1 MKHTVEIG
9 HRPVAIIN
17 APFARAK
24 EWSTGEKFQEDLK
37 TLRDASGRPLLNG
50 EQPVVRASTEEEIA
64 KWDAARTAGNADEED
79 KAGYFAFLVP
89 VRDPSNRPAE
99 NKLRPVLS

>member
-24 EWSTGEKFQEDLK
+24 EWSMGEKFQEDLRA
-37 TLRDASGRPLLNG
+37 LRDASGKPLLNS
-50 EQPVVRASTEEEIA
+50 EQPVVRAASEEEIA
-64 KWDAARTAGNADEED
+64 KWDAARAAGNADEED
-79 KAGYFAFLVP
+79 KAGYFTFLVP

-99 NKLRPVLS
+99 NKLRPVLF